1 MKRTIQKTRIPMQ
14 PLQTG
19 QIWQMI
25 SSRMTIGI
33 VGKNLVHYKLLQD
46 GAKRSPNSLSGKV
59 EVERFL
65 KLHKA
70 TLVQE

>member
-1 MKRTIQKTRIPMQ
+1 MKRTIQKSRGPLQ
-14 PLQTG
+14 PLQSG
-19 QIWQMI
+19 QIWRMV
-25 SSRMTIGI
+25 SSHMTIGI
-33 VGKNLVHYKLLQD
+33 VGKSLVHYKLLKD

-59 EVERFL
+59 VVERFL